1 MLYTSSALPRVYGVS
16 CGVLTSDA
24 QTRSAW
30 RCCSKAEIKIHCYYF
45 FAIWWGER
53 AFVWQCFWKRKI
65 KPKTRINIHYGKSF
79 GNKKKITSKL
89 KHNRNLRIH
98 QMQLMAIKRRTYSG
112 DESGEAETVL
122 LSWKSKKVYKT
133 LRKQNTVWLI
143 ALLSISLP
151 KLPISSSQSTIE
163 KEPPVLKFPDLFLTN
178 K

>member
-112 DESGEAETVL
+112 DESGEAKTVL
-122 LSWKSKKVYKT
+122 LSWKSNKVNKT
-133 LRKQNTVWLI
+133 LRKQNTVRLI
-143 ALLSISLP
+143 ALLNISLP
-151 KLPISSSQSTIE
+151 KLPISFQSKYYRKGTACI
-163 KEPPVLKFPDLFLTN
+163 KIPRLFPD